1 MCSIVFAMGVEMG
14 RLTPLP
20 RWRQDEGPVP
30 DAGMLPVLPALRG
43 LLPGGLR
50 RGTVVAVGG
59 WGLLC
64 LAVAAGASAA
74 GAWCA
79 AVGLPQLGAAAAAE
93 AGLDP
98 ARLLLVPDPGVRWP
112 QVVASLLDGCELVL
126 LRPPGRPSAQVRTR
140 LAATLRRCGG
150 VLVADGRGVAARS
163 RTRWLWLPGPDGSVG
178 AADQLT
184 TPAPDMRDTG

>member
-1 MCSIVFAMGVEMG
+1 MGVETA
-14 RLTPLP
+14 RLTPRPL
-20 RWRQDEGPVP
+20 RRYGGGPVP
-30 DAGMLPVLPALRG
+30 DAGMLPVLPALRE

-50 RGTVVAVGG
+50 RGTVVGVGG
-59 WGLLC
+59 WSLLC

-79 AVGLPQLGAAAAAE
+79 AVGLPHLGVAAAAE

-98 ARLLLVPDPGVRWP
+98 GRLLLVPDPGAGWP

-150 VLVADGRGVAARS
+150 VLVAAGRGAAARS
-163 RTRWLWLPGPDGSVG
+163 RTQWLWLPGPDGSVG

>member
-1 MCSIVFAMGVEMG
+1 MGVETA
-14 RLTPLP
+14 RLTPRPL
-20 RWRQDEGPVP
+20 RRHDEGPVP
-30 DAGMLPVLPALRG
+30 DAGMLPVLPALRE

-98 ARLLLVPDPGVRWP
+98 GRLLLVP
-112 QVVASLLDGCELVL
+112 
-126 LRPPGRPSAQVRTR
+126 
-140 LAATLRRCGG
+140 
-150 VLVADGRGVAARS
+150 
-163 RTRWLWLPGPDGSVG
+163 
-178 AADQLT
+178 
-184 TPAPDMRDTG
+184 